1 MYSVAFCPGSEYVQP
16 GVPSKVIRFL
26 DYDKSETGVEKQ
38 LDHLNERAKALSR
51 ASIMKSMATYR
62 SEMKA
67 WYNFVKWSDTGLYLQ
82 PPVDLVLAYVA
93 MFANQDSAAKYVSAL
108 RWAHHYARLPT
119 ASFDTQSLAQALS
132 GGRKLLPSKRPFTY
146 VTWDMAEKLV
156 QRAKAE
162 GEEEQAALYAL
173 SANFLPRLRDE
184 LLPLRMDD
192 LESHSMVE
200 IVQCGAAGEELPAL
214 RISLLSRK
222 NAPGGA
228 QLTRRCLCS
237 GKSSP
242 HVLCPVHS
250 FLQYFHVTGRKR
262 TGRCFSTSYD
272 AFTKVFRRHLATI
285 GVRNPSE
292 YSSKAFRRGTAME
305 LLKQGGRLGDILEAG
320 QWRSPAF
327 LQYMLRADIDEL
339 AVFDMIVAQEDKLSK
354 RQ

>member
-1 MYSVAFCPGSEYVQP
+1 M
-16 GVPSKVIRFL
+16 PSKVIRFL
-26 DYDKSETGVEKQ
+26 DNDKSETGVEKQ
-38 LDHLNERAKALSR
+38 LAHLNERAKALSR

-192 LESHSMVE
+192 LETHSSVE
-200 IVQCGAAGEELPAL
+200 IVQCGAAGGEIPAL